1 MNIKDRINYSAI
13 VDRKPLELPG
23 DGKVIVWPVV
33 NLEEWPPELP
43 LPRRVLTPPGE
54 GGHVPDIPNWCWSE
68 YGMRIGVWRLME
80 SLAEFNVTPTVSMNG
95 TVPKAYPRVAEAA
108 LEAGW
113 EFMGHSYIQKPM
125 YEVEDEAEAISRTME
140 TMREFCGYKPRGWMG
155 PGLTQTEKTPELLV
169 EAGFE
174 YTADWILDDQPCEVN
189 TQNGKL
195 YSIPYTTELNDIPIM
210 LSQNHVSST
219 LYDRTVDY
227 FETLLREGEQNV
239 RIMCIA
245 VHPYIHGVPHR
256 IKYFR
261 QIFRELSDNPSVV
274 FMTGSEILDW
284 YLGQNSNQGN

>member
-13 VDRKPLELPG
+13 VDRKPLILPG

-80 SLAEFNVTPTVSMNG
+80 ALAEFNVTPTVSMNG
-95 TVPKAYPRVAEAA
+95 TVPRAYPRVAEAA

-125 YEVEDEAEAISRTME
+125 YEVEDEAEAIFKTME
-140 TMREFCGYKPRGWMG
+140 TMRDFCGYKPRGWMG
-155 PGLTQTEKTPELLV
+155 PGLTQTENTPELLV

-174 YTADWILDDQPCEVN
+174 YTADWILDDQPCEVK
-189 TQNGKL
+189 TQKGKL

-210 LSQNHVSST
+210 LSQNHVSSI
-219 LYDRTVDY
+219 LYDRTMDY
-227 FETLLREGEQNV
+227 FETLLREGEKNV

-261 QIFRELSDNPSVV
+261 QIFKELSDNPAVV

-284 YLGQNSNQGN
+284 YLLQHSPQEN

>member
-80 SLAEFNVTPTVSMNG
+80 ALAEFNVTPTVSMNG

-125 YEVEDEAEAISRTME
+125 YEVEDEAEAIFRTME

>member
-1 MNIKDRINYSAI
+1 MNIGERIDYSAI
-13 VDRKPLELPG
+13 IDRTPLTLPNNG
-23 DGKVIVWPVV
+23 RVIVWPVV

-43 LPRRVLTPPGE
+43 LPRRILTPPGE

-80 SLAEFNVTPTVSMNG
+80 VLSDYGITPTVSMNG

-125 YEVEDEAEAISRTME
+125 YELDDEREAIFKTME
-140 TMREFCGYKPRGWMG
+140 TMEDFCGYKPRGWMG
-155 PGLTQTEKTPELLV
+155 PGLTQTEHTPKLLV

-174 YTADWILDDQPCEVN
+174 YTADWILDDQPCLIN
-189 TQNGKL
+189 TKKGSL

-210 LSQNHVSST
+210 LSQHHVSST
-219 LYDRTVDY
+219 LYDRTMDY
-227 FETLLREGEQNV
+227 FETLYEEGEKNV

-256 IKYFR
+256 IKYFKK
-261 QIFRELSDNPSVV
+261 IFKELSENPGVV
-274 FMTGSEILDW
+274 FMTGAEILDW
-284 YLGQNSNQGN
+284 YLEQKI

>member
-13 VDRKPLELPG
+13 VDRKPLILHG

-80 SLAEFNVTPTVSMNG
+80 ALAEFNVTPTVSMNG
-95 TVPKAYPRVAEAA
+95 TVPRAYPRVAEAA

-125 YEVEDEAEAISRTME
+125 YEVEDEAEAIFKTME
-140 TMREFCGYKPRGWMG
+140 TMRDFCGYKPRGWMG
-155 PGLTQTEKTPELLV
+155 PGLTQTENTPELLV
-169 EAGFE
+169 EAGFQ
-174 YTADWILDDQPCEVN
+174 YTADWILDDQPCEVK
-189 TQNGKL
+189 TQKGKL

-210 LSQNHVSST
+210 LSQNHVSSI
-219 LYDRTVDY
+219 LYDRTMDY

-261 QIFRELSDNPSVV
+261 QIFKELSDNPAVV

-284 YLGQNSNQGN
+284 YLLQHSPQEN

>member
-13 VDRKPLELPG
+13 VDRKPLILPG

-54 GGHVPDIPNWCWSE
+54 GGHIPDIPNWCWSE

-80 SLAEFNVTPTVSMNG
+80 ALAEFNVTPTVSMNG

-125 YEVEDEAEAISRTME
+125 YEIEDEAEAIFKTME
-140 TMREFCGYKPRGWMG
+140 TMKDFCGYKPRGWMG
-155 PGLTQTEKTPELLV
+155 PGLTQTENTPELLV

-174 YTADWILDDQPCEVN
+174 YTADWILDDQPCEVK
-189 TQNGKL
+189 TQKGKL

-210 LSQNHVSST
+210 LSQNHVSSI
-219 LYDRTVDY
+219 LYDRTMDY
-227 FETLLREGEQNV
+227 FETLLREGEKNV

-261 QIFRELSDNPSVV
+261 QIFKELSDNPAVV

-284 YLGQNSNQGN
+284 YLLQHSPQEN

>member
-13 VDRKPLELPG
+13 VDRKPLILPG

-80 SLAEFNVTPTVSMNG
+80 VLAEFNVTPTVSMNG
-95 TVPKAYPRVAEAA
+95 TVPRAYPRVAEAA

-125 YEVEDEAEAISRTME
+125 YEVEDEAEAIFKTME
-140 TMREFCGYKPRGWMG
+140 TMRDFCGYKPRGWMG
-155 PGLTQTEKTPELLV
+155 PGLTQTENTPELLV

-174 YTADWILDDQPCEVN
+174 YTADWILDDQPCEVK
-189 TQNGKL
+189 TQKGKL

-210 LSQNHVSST
+210 LSQNHVSSI
-219 LYDRTVDY
+219 LYDRTMDY
-227 FETLLREGEQNV
+227 FETLLREGEKNV

-261 QIFRELSDNPSVV
+261 QIFKELSDNPAVV

-284 YLGQNSNQGN
+284 YLLQHSPQEN

>member
-13 VDRKPLELPG
+13 VDRKPLILPG

-80 SLAEFNVTPTVSMNG
+80 VLAEFNVTPTVSMNG
-95 TVPKAYPRVAEAA
+95 TVPRAYPRVAEAA

-125 YEVEDEAEAISRTME
+125 YEVEDEAEAIFKTME
-140 TMREFCGYKPRGWMG
+140 TMRDFCGYKPRGWMG
-155 PGLTQTEKTPELLV
+155 PGLTQTENTPELLV

-174 YTADWILDDQPCEVN
+174 YTADWILDDQPCEVK
-189 TQNGKL
+189 TQKGKL

-210 LSQNHVSST
+210 LSQNHVSSI
-219 LYDRTVDY
+219 LYDRTMDY

-261 QIFRELSDNPSVV
+261 QIFKELSDNPAVV

-284 YLGQNSNQGN
+284 YLLQHSPQEN

>member
-13 VDRKPLELPG
+13 VDRKPLILPG

-80 SLAEFNVTPTVSMNG
+80 ALAEFNVTPTVSMNG

-125 YEVEDEAEAISRTME
+125 YEIEDEAEAIFKTME
-140 TMREFCGYKPRGWMG
+140 TMKDFCGYKPRGWMG
-155 PGLTQTEKTPELLV
+155 PGLTQTENTPELLV

-174 YTADWILDDQPCEVN
+174 YTADWILDDQPCEVK
-189 TQNGKL
+189 TQKGKL

-210 LSQNHVSST
+210 LSQNHVSSI
-219 LYDRTVDY
+219 LYDRTMDY
-227 FETLLREGEQNV
+227 FETLLREGEKNV

-261 QIFRELSDNPSVV
+261 QIFKELSDNPAVV

-284 YLGQNSNQGN
+284 YLLQHSPQEN

>member
-13 VDRKPLELPG
+13 VDRKPLILPG

-80 SLAEFNVTPTVSMNG
+80 ALAEFNVTPTVSMNG
-95 TVPKAYPRVAEAA
+95 TVPRAYPRVAEAA

-125 YEVEDEAEAISRTME
+125 YEVEDEAEAIFKTME
-140 TMREFCGYKPRGWMG
+140 TMRDFCGYKPRGWMG
-155 PGLTQTEKTPELLV
+155 PGLTQTENTPELLV

-174 YTADWILDDQPCEVN
+174 YTADWILDDQPCEVK
-189 TQNGKL
+189 TEKGKL

-210 LSQNHVSST
+210 LSQNHVSSI
-219 LYDRTVDY
+219 LYDRTMDY

-261 QIFRELSDNPSVV
+261 QIFKELSDNPAVV

-284 YLGQNSNQGN
+284 YLLQHSPQEN

>member
-13 VDRKPLELPG
+13 VDRKPLVLPG
-23 DGKVIVWPVV
+23 NGKVIVWPVV

-80 SLAEFNVTPTVSMNG
+80 ALAEFNVTPTVSMNG

>member
-1 MNIKDRINYSAI
+1 MNIGERIDYSAI
-13 VDRKPLELPG
+13 IDRTPLTLPNNG
-23 DGKVIVWPVV
+23 RVIVWPVV

-43 LPRRVLTPPGE
+43 LPRRILTPPGE

-80 SLAEFNVTPTVSMNG
+80 VLSDYGITPTVSMNG

-125 YEVEDEAEAISRTME
+125 YELDNEREAVFKTME
-140 TMREFCGYKPRGWMG
+140 TMKAFCGYKPRGWMG
-155 PGLTQTEKTPELLV
+155 PGLTQTEHTPELLV

-174 YTADWILDDQPCEVN
+174 YTADWILDDQPCLIN
-189 TQNGKL
+189 TKKGSL

-210 LSQNHVSST
+210 LSQHHVSST
-219 LYDRTVDY
+219 LYDRTMDY
-227 FETLLREGEQNV
+227 FETLYEEGEKNV

-256 IKYFR
+256 IKYFKK
-261 QIFRELSDNPSVV
+261 IFKELSENPGVV
-274 FMTGSEILDW
+274 FMTGAEILDW
-284 YLGQNSNQGN
+284 YLEQKI

>member
-13 VDRKPLELPG
+13 VDRKPLILPG

-80 SLAEFNVTPTVSMNG
+80 ALAEFNVTPTVSMNG

-125 YEVEDEAEAISRTME
+125 YEIEDEAEAIFKTME
-140 TMREFCGYKPRGWMG
+140 TMKDFCGYKPRGWMG
-155 PGLTQTEKTPELLV
+155 PGLTQTENTPELLV

-174 YTADWILDDQPCEVN
+174 YTADWILDDQPCEVK
-189 TQNGKL
+189 TQKGKL

-210 LSQNHVSST
+210 LSQNHVSSI
-219 LYDRTVDY
+219 LYDRTMDY
-227 FETLLREGEQNV
+227 FETLLREGEKNV

-261 QIFRELSDNPSVV
+261 QIFKELSDNPAVV

-284 YLGQNSNQGN
+284 YLLQHSSQQN

>member
-13 VDRKPLELPG
+13 VDRKPLILHG

-80 SLAEFNVTPTVSMNG
+80 ALAEFNVTPTVSMNG

-125 YEVEDEAEAISRTME
+125 YEIEDEAEAIFKTME
-140 TMREFCGYKPRGWMG
+140 TMRDFCGYKPRGWMG
-155 PGLTQTEKTPELLV
+155 PGLTQTENTPELLV

-174 YTADWILDDQPCEVN
+174 YTADWILDDQPCEVK
-189 TQNGKL
+189 TQKGKL

-210 LSQNHVSST
+210 LSQNHVSSI
-219 LYDRTVDY
+219 LYDRTMDY
-227 FETLLREGEQNV
+227 FETLLREGEKNV

-261 QIFRELSDNPSVV
+261 QIFKELSDNPAVV

-284 YLGQNSNQGN
+284 YLLQHSPQEN

>member
-13 VDRKPLELPG
+13 VDRKPLILPG

-80 SLAEFNVTPTVSMNG
+80 ALAEFNVTPTVSMNG

-125 YEVEDEAEAISRTME
+125 YEIEDEAEAIFKTME
-140 TMREFCGYKPRGWMG
+140 TMRDFCGYKPRGWMG
-155 PGLTQTEKTPELLV
+155 PGLTQTENTPELLV

-174 YTADWILDDQPCEVN
+174 YTADWILDDQPCEVK
-189 TQNGKL
+189 TQKGKL

-210 LSQNHVSST
+210 LSQNHVSSI
-219 LYDRTVDY
+219 LYDRTMDY
-227 FETLLREGEQNV
+227 FETLLREGEKNV

-261 QIFRELSDNPSVV
+261 QIFKELSDNPAVV

-284 YLGQNSNQGN
+284 YLLQHSSQEN

>member
-13 VDRKPLELPG
+13 VDRKPLILPG

-80 SLAEFNVTPTVSMNG
+80 ALAEFNVTPTVSMNG

-125 YEVEDEAEAISRTME
+125 YEIEDEAEAIFKTME
-140 TMREFCGYKPRGWMG
+140 TLKDFCGYKPRGWMG
-155 PGLTQTEKTPELLV
+155 PGLTQTENTPELLV

-174 YTADWILDDQPCEVN
+174 YTADWILDDQPCEVK
-189 TQNGKL
+189 TQKGKL

-210 LSQNHVSST
+210 LSQNHVSSI
-219 LYDRTVDY
+219 LYDRTMDY
-227 FETLLREGEQNV
+227 FETLLREGEKNV

-261 QIFRELSDNPSVV
+261 QIFKELSDNPAVV

-284 YLGQNSNQGN
+284 YLLQHSSQEN

>member
-13 VDRKPLELPG
+13 VDRKPLILHG

-80 SLAEFNVTPTVSMNG
+80 ALAEFNVTPTVSMNG
-95 TVPKAYPRVAEAA
+95 TVPRAYPRVAEAA

-125 YEVEDEAEAISRTME
+125 YEVEDEAEAIFKTME
-140 TMREFCGYKPRGWMG
+140 TMRDFCGYKPRGWMG
-155 PGLTQTEKTPELLV
+155 PGLTQTENTPELLV
-169 EAGFE
+169 EAGFQ
-174 YTADWILDDQPCEVN
+174 YTADWILDDQPCEVK
-189 TQNGKL
+189 TQKGKL

-210 LSQNHVSST
+210 LSQNHVSSI
-219 LYDRTVDY
+219 LYDRTMDY

-261 QIFRELSDNPSVV
+261 QIFKELSDDPAVV

-284 YLGQNSNQGN
+284 YLLQHSPQEN

>member
-13 VDRKPLELPG
+13 VDRKPLILPG

-80 SLAEFNVTPTVSMNG
+80 ALAEFNVTPTVSMNG
-95 TVPKAYPRVAEAA
+95 TVPRAYPRVAEAA

-125 YEVEDEAEAISRTME
+125 YEVEDEAEAIFKTME
-140 TMREFCGYKPRGWMG
+140 TMRDFCGYKPRGWMG
-155 PGLTQTEKTPELLV
+155 PGLTQTENTPELLV

-174 YTADWILDDQPCEVN
+174 YTADWILDDQPCEVK
-189 TQNGKL
+189 TQKGKL

-210 LSQNHVSST
+210 LSQNHVSSI
-219 LYDRTVDY
+219 LYDRTMDY

-261 QIFRELSDNPSVV
+261 QIFKELSDNPAVV

-284 YLGQNSNQGN
+284 YLLQHSPQEN